1 MSLWCKF
8 AWLVFA
14 TKNTDEVNC
23 WLSPVRICICRFLC
37 VFKFVY
43 FGFAKNSIRINP
55 VERIMSSLSQFGIR
69 QSNCVGLRCW
79 AVEKMPMHLH
89 QLHLRQIA
97 KPTHHTI
104 LIAVPFFHGNFWC
117 LIRVILTF
125 IFISISFRD
134 VVAWSVHFLL
144 SHNKCTMH
152 KKYMFFL
159 SFAQINMQI
168 QEVAQ
173 CRRKMLQHTA
183 SADWPMHKW
192 IFYANVNCYDCNK
205 WQQSFW
211 FWTHMKRNFHFHTHV
226 RNVHCTTKQI
236 SW

>member
-97 KPTHHTI
+97 KPTHHTT
-104 LIAVPFFHGNFWC
+104 LIAVPFFTVIFDASFVSFSPSFSYQFLFEMSLRGACISYYLIINVRCIKNTCFSC
-117 LIRVILTF
+117 LL
-125 IFISISFRD
+125 
-134 VVAWSVHFLL
+134 
-144 SHNKCTMH
+144 H
-152 KKYMFFL
+152 K
-159 SFAQINMQI
+159 
-168 QEVAQ
+168 
-173 CRRKMLQHTA
+173 
-183 SADWPMHKW
+183 
-192 IFYANVNCYDCNK
+192 
-205 WQQSFW
+205 
-211 FWTHMKRNFHFHTHV
+211 
-226 RNVHCTTKQI
+226 
-236 SW
+236 